1 MGYDEIRGIGGAIGL
16 VMLFFGF
23 IGVIAYALWP
33 GNKQRFDHAAM
44 APLDDDDVPA
54 TNSANGGQSK

>member
-1 MGYDEIRGIGGAIGL
+1 
-16 VMLFFGF
+16 MLFVGF

>member
-16 VMLFFGF
+16 VMLFIGF

-33 GNKQRFDHAAM
+33 GNRNRFDRAAQLPLEDD
-44 APLDDDDVPA
+44 APKGDMPRKERP
-54 TNSANGGQSK
+54 SK